1 MLLAVL
7 YVIIEAGIPQ
17 VASETLHNLS
27 VAVMIAAPE
36 IILPGAFV
44 IVRQAKE
51 HGEENR
57 PLLAICWLFVCLTLI
72 TLLSLFVLH
81 LDREAISVIMCCRC
95 AAGVGYSVLTRMLSY
110 SGISISHET
119 AASKTQEQPAKL
131 EISPDLIAALRE
143 MLRPVQTTI
152 TEEAPETRQLLERV
166 PLQDAQLLESEVQVL
181 SNLLPHVSVA
191 DITAVVTVYRDGTQ
205 RRDVCKQLR
214 WGASKYSTIVKPILD
229 LYDQLQLTA

>member
-1 MLLAVL
+1 MKQFTTIEKRSITVSRFWQAIKELHFITAFFSWFFMLLSRLAEPCMLLAVL

-110 SGISISHET
+110 SGISI
-119 AASKTQEQPAKL
+119 
-131 EISPDLIAALRE
+131 
-143 MLRPVQTTI
+143 
-152 TEEAPETRQLLERV
+152 
-166 PLQDAQLLESEVQVL
+166 
-181 SNLLPHVSVA
+181 
-191 DITAVVTVYRDGTQ
+191 
-205 RRDVCKQLR
+205 
-214 WGASKYSTIVKPILD
+214 
-229 LYDQLQLTA
+229 